1 MWWGTDTGCPELG
14 QIPHLW
20 RCWRLDGALGNEV
33 KGVYAHGR
41 GIGTRWPLSFLP
53 TQTFLSF
60 FEEIY
65 SIFFSYFLTDLNIL
79 LNWLGNYEMC
89 GFSNLFTAV
98 WIWNF
103 DSMLSKTPFEL
114 QRVICEA
121 WMMKHFIKACAVT
134 KVRGLKIL
142 LFPIVTKQTAR
153 RNKNKRDYLRYIVYK
168 NNIKGLIFW

>member
-1 MWWGTDTGCPELG
+1 MVRHWHRLPWARADSPPLEVLKIGWSPRQRGERCLCPWQRDWNKVTFKFPSNPNLSVIFWGNI
-14 QIPHLW
+14 QH
-20 RCWRLDGALGNEV
+20 
-33 KGVYAHGR
+33 
-41 GIGTRWPLSFLP
+41 
-53 TQTFLSF
+53 
-60 FEEIY
+60 
-65 SIFFSYFLTDLNIL
+65 FFSYFLTDLNIL